1 MTKDEF
7 SPTNPNMLFDLRQT
21 YAMQLLTPILL
32 EIKFHRK
39 NADYQRWFETLTE
52 DLFIEVN
59 QKLTP
64 EEREEYKRNYDKCVG
79 VLNNYSTAYKG
90 TNHNQEQKALV
101 KQAIINIELWL
112 KEKMEEHGIYG
123 KGSEYD
129 WDEI

>member
-52 DLFIEVN
+52 DLFIEIN

-64 EEREEYKRNYDKCVG
+64 DERDEYKRVYEQSVK
-79 VLNNYSTAYKG
+79 VLNENPTAYKG
-90 TNHNQEQKALV
+90 TNHRSEDKAKI
-101 KQAIINIELWL
+101 KQAIIKIELWL

>member
-1 MTKDEF
+1 MGKDEF
-7 SPTNPNMLFDLRQT
+7 APTNPNMLFDLRQT

-39 NADYQRWFETLTE
+39 NGDYQRWFETLTE

-64 EEREEYKRNYDKCVG
+64 EERNEYREVYSNVVKI
-79 VLNNYSTAYKG
+79 LNAYSTAYRG
-90 TNHNQEQKALV
+90 TNHNQEYKAIV
-101 KQAIINIELWL
+101 KQAIIKIELWL

-129 WDEI
+129 IDEI